1 MRGPSGLPKQYL
13 IQTSGDIVMIFIAV
27 EYVPL
32 NKDVFNIDWRVTM
45 HTLFQEG
52 AVIFVR
58 KIVLLT
64 VYFKVVFMVL
74 TNFCSIYLFMCSANN
89 NDLSYTI

>member
-1 MRGPSGLPKQYL
+1 
-13 IQTSGDIVMIFIAV
+13 
-27 EYVPL
+27 
-32 NKDVFNIDWRVTM
+32 M

-64 VYFKVVFMVL
+64 VYCKVVFMVL